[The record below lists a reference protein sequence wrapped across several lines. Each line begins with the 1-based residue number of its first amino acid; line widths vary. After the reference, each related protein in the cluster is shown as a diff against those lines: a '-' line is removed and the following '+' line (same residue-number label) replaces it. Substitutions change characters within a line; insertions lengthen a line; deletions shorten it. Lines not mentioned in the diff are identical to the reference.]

1 MNTME
6 IPKEIDYRIMEEVS
20 LNRQDLE
27 VITLKQHP
35 LQALHINKHDALT
48 FDDCFALPLPYMAG
62 IDDAFLSYRKNGRYN
77 KGFATA
83 CYEISQN
90 DPWFYCHFL
99 GDPVMPGSQGQDI
112 VFQLAGLW
120 ATVRCEI
127 TGRPR
132 ALEGNFN
139 FHGQILPTSKKV
151 FYRIDIKRSL
161 KKMNLLFF
169 DGTVAVDEPDNI
181 IYEFENCKI
190 GFFTKEQLGINQR
203 AKEYYQPDW
212 ASLKQQFIDYI
223 NQSKTYYDK
232 H

>member
-1 MNTME
+1 MSTILLE
-6 IPKEIDYRIMEEVS
+6 DGKDYRVMDEVHM
-20 LNRQDLE
+20 NKHDLE
-27 VITLKQHP
+27 VITMKKHP
-35 LQALHINKHDALT
+35 LQAWHVDRHEALT
-48 FDDCFALPLPYMAG
+48 FDDCFALPLPYIAG
-62 IDDAFLSYRKNGRYN
+62 IDDAYLCYRSEGKHG
-77 KGFATA
+77 KGYATA
-83 CYEISQN
+83 TYEIGQN

-112 VFQLAGLW
+112 IFQLAGLW
-120 ATVRCEI
+120 STVRCEI

-139 FHGQILPTSKKV
+139 FHGQVLPTSKKV
-151 FYRIDIKRSL
+151 FYRIDAKRFL

-169 DGTVAVDEPDNI
+169 EGTVAVDDPENI

-190 GFFTKEQLGINQR
+190 GFFTKEQLGINKR

-212 ASLKQQFIDYI
+212 ELLKKKFNDFIELSR
-223 NQSKTYYDK
+223 NYYDT